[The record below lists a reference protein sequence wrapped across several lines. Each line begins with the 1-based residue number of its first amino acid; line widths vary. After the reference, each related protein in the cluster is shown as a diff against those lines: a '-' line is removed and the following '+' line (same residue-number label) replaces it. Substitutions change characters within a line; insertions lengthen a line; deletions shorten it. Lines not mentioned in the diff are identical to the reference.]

1 MSCSLLVPLQAQ
13 QQGAAQFS
21 TNQHQQQQQ
30 QQHITIPATPNT
42 SSPAA
47 ALPAAGA
54 AGFWESS
61 AGGWVVAMSL
71 LVAVRQGRL
80 AADAGRLDV
89 KALQARQ
96 EGSRVQVIGGCG
108 VTFGEGSGVFD
119 ARDSAACDAPCVVLP
134 S

>member
-1 MSCSLLVPLQAQ
+1 MMKWTHTIFCSLLESLQAQ
-13 QQGAAQFS
+13 QGAAPS
-21 TNQHQQQQQ
+21 SINQHQQQHHQQ

-47 ALPAAGA
+47 ALPVAGA

-96 EGSRVQVIGGCG
+96 EGSRVQVRPI
-108 VTFGEGSGVFD
+108 
-119 ARDSAACDAPCVVLP
+119 
-134 S
+134 